1 MADRDS
7 SSTPA
12 RSFRVRAC
20 DNCRLRKIKC
30 DKAAPCSSCNALGIS
45 CSAGGT
51 TPVAPAVAVS
61 AAVSTTAEPRVQD
74 DEYEQRFQTIQ
85 AQLNSIQQALAQIA
99 RTSPTPVPASTSTAT
114 SASAS
119 ALAPPPALTVST
131 PASSGQTVPPF
142 EGQSSFHHETLVARD
157 AALSA
162 VVAARGELNDQVS
175 SALLSL
181 KDSLDS
187 HMPTAEKSSPS
198 SEARAREPLLPVDL
212 VVAVVKK
219 VKGTHFLRPDFV
231 QPPFYLVSQSW
242 KDPRQLESLCQS
254 IYFPLEPIPA
264 GSTTLLHG
272 LLYYII
278 RDYMH
283 EGDPD
288 FARFDLPS
296 SKSFCEQQFSAGLD
310 HPQMLSDPT
319 LEKVQALLIGTTK
332 AQEESNV
339 QRCWTYLSLAFNM
352 CQMLGLHR
360 NATTQADPFALAES
374 KRHAFWSLY
383 TVDKNVSLNI
393 GVTSHFQD
401 HDIDTAL
408 YSPSADEKQ
417 HSWDL
422 INLMTVEFAT
432 IQGKVYDQLYSISAM
447 RITEEDKL
455 ERITALSADLM
466 AVRNRLLEINVSP
479 NLLYAD
485 SLHGMTAC
493 ADFIAYSVLTVI
505 YRAQTQTQTQPQSQP
520 RTRTPTMAISSQC
533 YEAARLALH
542 SHLKAITYF
551 RDLKAH
557 KQAEYVNSI
566 LLYPSFTPFIIVF
579 THAITTSSRPDL
591 TLLNETVRSLDLIKR
606 VSHSAA
612 HLHSICASFAR
623 AAAVLVTSGQPLTGL
638 AARQDGSLVVAVSS
652 AGSREGGAGA
662 GAGAVGMGNGNGTG
676 GDISLPDVNLNWPE
690 DLFGGQGLGVLDGE
704 HQGQGPGEF
713 DIDIGMFLNDFIGTG
728 RSAVEILRGG
738 VGGAGRFA

>member
-1 MADRDS
+1 MTGGDS
-7 SSTPA
+7 SATPT

-20 DNCRLRKIKC
+20 DNCRHRKIKC
-30 DKAAPCSSCNALGIS
+30 DKGAPCSSCNALGIS

-51 TPVAPAVAVS
+51 TPLAAVAV
-61 AAVSTTAEPRVQD
+61 AAPAATISTAAEPRVQD
-74 DEYEQRFQTIQ
+74 EEYEQRFQTIQ
-85 AQLNSIQQALAQIA
+85 AQLNSIQRTLAQMA
-99 RTSPTPVPASTSTAT
+99 KTSSAPVPASTANAT
-114 SASAS
+114 SVSAS
-119 ALAPPPALTVST
+119 IAAPAPAPAPTLTVFGPS
-131 PASSGQTVPPF
+131 ASSGQTVPPF

-162 VVAARGELNDQVS
+162 VVAARGGELNDQVS

-187 HMPTAEKSSPS
+187 HMPAAEKSTPS

-219 VKGTHFLRPDFV
+219 VKV

-254 IYFPLEPIPA
+254 IYFPLQPIPS

-360 NATTQADPFALAES
+360 NATTQADPFALAEL

-432 IQGKVYDQLYSISAM
+432 IQGKVYDQLYSISAVQ
-447 RITEEDKL
+447 ITEEEKM
-455 ERITALSADLM
+455 ERIRTISADLL

-479 NLLYAD
+479 SLLYAD

-505 YRAQTQTQTQPQSQP
+505 YRAQTQTQSQTQTQPQRQ
-520 RTRTPTMAISSQC
+520 TRASTMAISSQC
-533 YEAARLALH
+533 YEAACLALN

-566 LLYPSFTPFIIVF
+566 LLYPSFTPFVIVF
-579 THAITTSSRPDL
+579 THAITTSSQSDL
-591 TLLNETVRSLDLIKR
+591 ALLNETVHSLDLIKR
-606 VSHSAA
+606 VSHSSA

-623 AAAVLVTSGQPLTGL
+623 AAHVLVTSGQALTGL
-638 AARQDGSLVVAVSS
+638 AARQDGSLVM
-652 AGSREGGAGA
+652 AGPGAA
-662 GAGAVGMGNGNGTG
+662 AANSDDAGMGSGTGTG
-676 GDISLPDVNLNWPE
+676 GDIALPDVHWPE
-690 DLFGGQGLGVLDGE
+690 DLFGHQGVLGGEGLG
-704 HQGQGPGEF
+704 QGQGAGEF
-713 DIDIGMFLNDFIGTG
+713 DINIGMFLNDFIGTG

-738 VGGAGRFA
+738 VGGAGRFG